1 VVINCHN
8 MQVKKDGGRG
18 RSGAGAA
25 GCGGARPGGAGEGKG
40 MKREREVPTGGP
52 QLSATQQKRKKRRE
66 RWAVAG
72 RGLAG
77 RWAGRAER

>member
-1 VVINCHN
+1 VVNNGHN

-52 QLSATQQKRKKRRE
+52 QLSATQQKRKKKKGK
-66 RWAVAG
+66 VG
-72 RGLAG
+72 RCGKRFSG
-77 RWAGRAER
+77 PVGWPG